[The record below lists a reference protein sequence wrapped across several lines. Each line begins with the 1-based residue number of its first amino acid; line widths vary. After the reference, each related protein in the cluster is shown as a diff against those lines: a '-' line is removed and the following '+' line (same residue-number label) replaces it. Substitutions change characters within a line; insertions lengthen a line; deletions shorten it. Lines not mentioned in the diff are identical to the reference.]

1 MARQGAKEF
10 IFVSYSH
17 DNSAEVLKMIAD
29 LQKRGFRIWYD
40 EGIEPGEEWDDAI
53 AARICKCS
61 YFISFIS
68 EAYIASENCKNEIEH
83 ARKHNKQRLLIY
95 LENISLP
102 EGMQMSNGRL
112 QAIYKDHFEGYQE
125 FLNKVASIS
134 EIQRLCD
141 ERKPGQVCE
150 ETGMNVRFL

>member
-1 MARQGAKEF
+1 
-10 IFVSYSH
+10 
-17 DNSAEVLKMIAD
+17 MIAD

-40 EGIEPGEEWDDAI
+40 EGIEPGEEWDEFI
-53 AARICKCS
+53 AMNIRKCS

-68 EAYIASENCKNEIEH
+68 AAYAASENCKEEIDY
-83 ARKHNKQRLLIY
+83 ARKRNKKRLLIY

-102 EGMQMSNGRL
+102 DGLQLSCGRL

-150 ETGMNVRFL
+150 EAGMNVCFL